1 MTKGFLLI
9 MSISFLCS
17 RADGQS
23 RDNIQDPTLSVSFLF
38 DDFRSAS
45 AVRSSSLRTAI
56 RNHEFAR
63 IRDMSPGLGLS
74 YIEGLSDHFDYSV
87 TLAGSF
93 LDYPVVGRAP
103 FNKDYFLVEADVSLR
118 GKMFTNRSWVSPY
131 LSIGAGTSYYAG
143 YHAAFI
149 PAGAGMQ
156 LNFFDEAYLLV
167 NAQYRIPVTNMS
179 SFHFFYSIGLAGNI
193 SRKKSE
199 RIPQRISL
207 PVRSVSDRDGDGVPD
222 DEDVCPDT
230 KGSVKN
236 KGCPVGD

>member
-1 MTKGFLLI
+1 MTKGFLLVTL
-9 MSISFLCS
+9 ISFFCLQ
-17 RADGQS
+17 AAGQS
-23 RDNIQDPTLSVSFLF
+23 RNNIQDPTLSVSFLF
-38 DDFRSAS
+38 NDFRSA
-45 AVRSSSLRTAI
+45 AVVRATSLRTAI

-74 YIEGLSDHFDYSV
+74 YIEGLSNHFDYSV
-87 TLAGSF
+87 NLAGSF

-118 GKMFTNRSWVSPY
+118 GKMFTNRRWVSPY

-149 PAGAGMQ
+149 PAGAGIQ

-167 NAQYRIPVTNMS
+167 NAQYRIPVTSMS

-193 SRKKSE
+193 SRKKQSIE
-199 RIPQRISL
+199 PQQLSL
-207 PVRSVSDRDGDGVPD
+207 PVRATADRDGDGVPD
-222 DEDVCPDT
+222 AEDVCPDT
-230 KGSVKN
+230 KGSANN